1 MESEVNR
8 NIEEQLSAFLDGE
21 LSADELQLLVRR
33 IERDDEYRATLARYA
48 RIGGLLRNDRLQH
61 LPDQLRSNLI
71 VELEDAGGEKAAQ
84 ATPEQSV
91 SKASWFKPSIA
102 AAVSALAL
110 ATLLTTFYAGP
121 SGVAPSAPIQQ
132 AAIRDRFAEVSP
144 QGSARQ
150 VAITPQLD
158 SQSTMD
164 SDRMLSYLVS
174 HGEYAR
180 SFQGSMMDTRVF
192 VQQASFEE

>member
-21 LSADELQLLVRR
+21 LSTDELQLLVRR
-33 IERDDEYRATLARYA
+33 MERDDEYRATLARYA
-48 RIGGLLRNDRLQH
+48 RIGGLLRNDRSQQLA
-61 LPDQLRSNLI
+61 DQLRSNLI
-71 VELEDAGGEKAAQ
+71 VALEDVGGEKGAPAK
-84 ATPEQSV
+84 PEQSV
-91 SKASWFKPSIA
+91 SKVSWFKPSIA

-110 ATLLTTFYAGP
+110 ATLLTTFYTGLD
-121 SGVAPSAPIQQ
+121 GVDLPAPVQQATIRDPFAEESPQGGARQ
-132 AAIRDRFAEVSP
+132 AAIM
-144 QGSARQ
+144 
-150 VAITPQLD
+150 PQLD
-158 SQSTMD
+158 SQSMMD

-180 SFQGSMMDTRVF
+180 PFQGAMMDTRVF